1 MPTSLIFVL
10 LAAAWLVVL
19 VPIVARRREKVPEMD
34 ESGARFR
41 VLHRAS
47 TSMRKRRGPRR
58 SEEVETLEN
67 TDNTDDTDETDE
79 LDELDEL
86 DEDSGPLE
94 QELLDDDEDVA
105 ASAEGTAEPEAVP
118 VPEPVRREYAG
129 ARPMRGNHLAHPDS
143 DEEAVPAAVAV
154 AERPERRTYEPEQ
167 VEDVD
172 DERYRPIPQ
181 RRGRGGYDP
190 DAAARVKAYRYIQ
203 RRRVTAVMLLATI
216 AFSLVAY
223 LAKLPVLWS
232 GTVVFGLLLVGYLAY
247 LRRQVRIEEDIRQRR
262 LAKMHRARQIRPEYH
277 VSERGT
283 ARRPAAPEVQVT
295 SEQRTTS
302 VPPAAYARN
311 RQVVDLDDDDPGFDD
326 LEYFEPYQYR
336 RAAGQ

>member
-58 SEEVETLEN
+58 VEEAETMDEI
-67 TDNTDDTDETDE
+67 DETDETDE
-79 LDELDEL
+79 EDEET
-86 DEDSGPLE
+86 GPLE
-94 QELLDDDEDVA
+94 QELLDDDEDVEA
-105 ASAEGTAEPEAVP
+105 PVEGTVEPEVARI
-118 VPEPVRREYAG
+118 PEPVRRERAG

-190 DAAARVKAYRYIQ
+190 DAAARVKAYRYKQ

-262 LAKMHRARQIRPEYH
+262 LSKMHRARQIRPEYH
-277 VSERGT
+277 VSERAT
-283 ARRPAAPEVQVT
+283 ARRPAVPDVQVT
-295 SEQRTTS
+295 SEHRTTS
-302 VPPAAYARN
+302 VPPAAYSRN

-326 LEYFEPYQYR
+326 LEYYEPYQYR

>member
-1 MPTSLIFVL
+1 MPTSLMFVL

-58 SEEVETLEN
+58 TEEVQIVS
-67 TDNTDDTDETDE
+67 TDEVDE
-79 LDELDEL
+79 SDEFE
-86 DEDSGPLE
+86 EDDGPLE
-94 QELLDDDEDVA
+94 QELLDEDEDAVETTA
-105 ASAEGTAEPEAVP
+105 EAEGTAEPEAGP
-118 VPEPVRREYAG
+118 IPEPVRREYAG
-129 ARPMRGNHLAHPDS
+129 AHAMRSNHAGARPLTLES
-143 DEEAVPAAVAV
+143 DEATAPVAV
-154 AERPERRTYEPEQ
+154 AEPAERRHYEPEQ

-190 DAAARVKAYRYIQ
+190 DAAERIRAFRYKQ

-223 LAKLPVLWS
+223 MAKLPVLWS

-247 LRRQVRIEEDIRQRR
+247 LRRQVRIEDDIRQRR

-277 VSERGT
+277 VSERAA
-283 ARRPAAPEVQVT
+283 ARRPAAPDVQVT

-302 VPPAAYARN
+302 VPPVAHGRN
-311 RQVVDLDDDDPGFDD
+311 RHVVDLDDDDPGFDD
-326 LEYFEPYQYR
+326 LEYYEPYQYR

>member
-41 VLHRAS
+41 VLQRAS

-58 SEEVETLEN
+58 TEEVDALGE
-67 TDNTDDTDETDE
+67 DSETDE
-79 LDELDEL
+79 LDEDA
-86 DEDSGPLE
+86 GPLE
-94 QELLDDDEDVA
+94 QDLLDEDEDAVETTVEA
-105 ASAEGTAEPEAVP
+105 VETAEPEALP
-118 VPEPVRREYAG
+118 IPDPVRRAYAG
-129 ARPMRGNHLAHPDS
+129 AHPMRSNHAGAHPMPL
-143 DEEAVPAAVAV
+143 ERQEQAAPVAVTV
-154 AERPERRTYEPEQ
+154 AERPERRHYEPEQ

-190 DAAARVKAYRYIQ
+190 DAAERIRAFRYKQ

-223 LAKLPVLWS
+223 MAKLPVLWS
-232 GTVVFGLLLVGYLAY
+232 GTVVFGLLLVGYLTY
-247 LRRQVRIEEDIRQRR
+247 LRRQVRIEDDIRQRR

-277 VSERGT
+277 VSERAA
-283 ARRPAAPEVQVT
+283 ARRPAVPDVQVT
-295 SEQRTTS
+295 SEQRTTT
-302 VPPAAYARN
+302 VPPAAHGRN
-311 RQVVDLDDDDPGFDD
+311 RHVVDLDDDDPGFDD
-326 LEYFEPYQYR
+326 LEYYEPYQYR